1 MKKDDLY
8 RYTGTP
14 EQLFGHKEYRLQGGK
29 ADDLRVIEIYNSK
42 GLSLDV
48 LPDRGMDIANLKFM
62 GMNLSF
68 LSNTGLVSSKYFE
81 EDKNR
86 GFMRNFYAGFLT
98 TCGLSYMGASC
109 EEDGYNLGLHGRISN
124 TPAEEVS
131 AQNVIKD
138 DEGLI
143 FLRGKVKESEVFGS
157 HLVLERE
164 IKLDAFKNVFTIKD
178 TIENLGFE
186 SVPLMLLYHM
196 NIGYPFLDEDIEII
210 LDSKEVIARDEVS
223 EKNLDK
229 YLKAEKPEDG
239 RIEEVFF
246 HKINEIEN
254 LGRFKILNR
263 KLGIVLS
270 VTYPISKLPYFT
282 QWKSMRS
289 GEYVMG
295 FEPGNCNVN
304 GRKNAREEN
313 ILEFLPARSKKTIE
327 IVVEIN
333 KLNV

>member
-1 MKKDDLY
+1 M
-8 RYTGTP
+8 
-14 EQLFGHKEYRLQGGK
+14 LFR
-29 ADDLRVIEIYNSK
+29 S
-42 GLSLDV
+42 
-48 LPDRGMDIANLKFM
+48 
-62 GMNLSF
+62 
-68 LSNTGLVSSKYFE
+68 
-81 EDKNR
+81 
-86 GFMRNFYAGFLT
+86 
-98 TCGLSYMGASC
+98 
-109 EEDGYNLGLHGRISN
+109 
-124 TPAEEVS
+124 
-131 AQNVIKD
+131 
-138 DEGLI
+138 
-143 FLRGKVKESEVFGS
+143 
-157 HLVLERE
+157 
-164 IKLDAFKNVFTIKD
+164 
-178 TIENLGFE
+178 
-186 SVPLMLLYHM
+186 
-196 NIGYPFLDEDIEII
+196 
-210 LDSKEVIARDEVS
+210 
-223 EKNLDK
+223 
-229 YLKAEKPEDG
+229 KAEKPEDG